1 MTEPQRPRN
10 LQELVDSVPNLVDYL
25 FRNPK
30 GALFRFISYAMP
42 SPHVSPEFT
51 NWRDEQR
58 SWWESVGLSDQSFHM
73 TNLWVRGPD
82 AFRFL
87 EHLAVNSFQGYVP
100 GRAKQFIACSPDG
113 YFIGDAVLYYLAPE
127 TFVLVGVDTTMNWVQ
142 YHAEAGGY
150 RVTVER
156 DPLFSENP
164 TGRRTLYRFELE
176 GPKAELLMENLVG
189 GPLPEIRFFHFTTLS
204 IAGRPV
210 WVLRHSMTGSPG
222 FELSGPWED
231 RERVLQ
237 AILEAGKEFGLR
249 RVVRAHRE
257 VRPRLH
263 RPRGLGAA
271 CGAASPSEGDPG
283 VERGGRVGTHA
294 AESAGGGDAGE
305 VPGSPR
311 EHVRPMEV
319 RPGGGRTGESHRDLA
334 VDGVRGERA
343 SGALVGDGGC
353 RVCGARDGGGGD
365 LGRGRRGGAE
375 RAMDRAAR
383 AHGGAG
389 DGRSG
394 ARQPR
399 GPGVLGGG
407 EEPTLTEGSCSP
419 ILNSGCRSGP
429 GGRGKVDDWQL
440 AVLITVAVPADGNV
454 LFWLLRH
461 RGRHLAKT
469 REDYQRW
476 RARLDSD
483 PRLKHAV
490 RSFI

>member
-249 RVVRAHRE
+249 RVGSLAYFTNA
-257 VRPRLH
+257 L
-263 RPRGLGAA
+263 
-271 CGAASPSEGDPG
+271 
-283 VERGGRVGTHA
+283 
-294 AESAGGGDAGE
+294 ESGWIAG
-305 VPGSPR
+305 
-311 EHVRPMEV
+311 PMPAV
-319 RPGGGRTGESHRDLA
+319 YTGEALRPYREWLPATSPEATGAIGGSFYSPNIEDYYLTPYDLGYGRIVKFDHDFIGREALERLAGRPHRQKVTL
-334 VDGVRGERA
+334 VWRGEDVLELMRRSLLAEGTPAKYLDLPVSMYARWKYDRVEDGRGNLIGISQWTGYVANERA
-343 SGALVGDGGC
+343 VLSLGMVDAAYAEPGTGVVVIWGE
-353 RVCGARDGGGGD
+353 DGGG
-365 LGRGRRGGAE
+365 A
-375 RAMDRAAR
+375 
-383 AHGGAG
+383 
-389 DGRSG
+389 
-394 ARQPR
+394 
-399 GPGVLGGG
+399 
-407 EEPTLTEGSCSP
+407 
-419 ILNSGCRSGP
+419 RSGP
-429 GGRGKVDDWQL
+429 WIERHEPT
-440 AVLITVAVPADGNV
+440 AVRATVAPVPVSRVA
-454 LFWLLRH
+454 
-461 RGRHLAKT
+461 
-469 REDYQRW
+469 REYW
-476 RARLDSD
+476 A
-483 PRLKHAV
+483 AV
-490 RSFI
+490 KSRR